1 MVPRGAALGATLG
14 IEMWWLQSIDRALV
28 LWINAPAGHSA
39 VLDRLVYDIAD
50 SPLLKG
56 GLFLSFYW
64 WLWFDRSAGRRRG
77 VAAAL
82 MAGVVVAILSRVVQV
97 GLPFHQRP
105 LHTPELG
112 VQLPLGVEPE
122 TLNTFSSF
130 PSDHAMLFFALCV
143 PIWRYSRPL
152 GLAAMLW
159 TVLVICLP
167 RIYLGYHY
175 PSDVIGGAVA
185 GVGLMLLLEPLLLR
199 SGLPDRIAKLAE
211 RRPALFHAFAFAISL
226 ELAVLFYDTRHFATA
241 AAQFGKHILASS

>member
-1 MVPRGAALGATLG
+1 MG
-14 IEMWWLQSIDRALV
+14 WLHSLDEALV
-28 LWINAPAGHSA
+28 LWINAPAGQSA

-64 WLWFDRSAGRRRG
+64 WLWFDRAPGRRRK
-77 VAAAL
+77 VVSAL
-82 MAGVVVAILSRVVQV
+82 MAAVVVAILSRLVQV

-105 LHTPELG
+105 LHTPGLG
-112 VQLPLGVEPE
+112 MHLPLSVEPE

-130 PSDHAMLFFALCV
+130 PSDHAMLFFSLCL

-159 TVLVICLP
+159 TVVVICLP
-167 RIYLGYHY
+167 RLYLGYHY
-175 PSDVIGGAVA
+175 PSDVIGGAVL

-211 RRPALFHAFAFAISL
+211 GRPALFHAFAFAISL
-226 ELAVLFYDTRHFATA
+226 ELAVLFYDTRHFAMDA
-241 AAQFGKHILASS
+241 GQFAKHMFASY

>member
-1 MVPRGAALGATLG
+1 MS
-14 IEMWWLQSIDRALV
+14 WLHSVDKALV
-28 LWINAPAGHSA
+28 LWINSPAGQSG
-39 VLDRLVYDIAD
+39 VLDKLVYDIAD

-64 WLWFDRSAGRRRG
+64 WLWFDRAPGRRRD

-82 MAGVVVAILSRVVQV
+82 TAAVIVAILSRVLQV

-105 LHTPELG
+105 LHTPGLDVHLPIG
-112 VQLPLGVEPE
+112 VVPE
-122 TLNTFSSF
+122 TLNAFGSF

-143 PIWRYSRPL
+143 PVWRYSRPL

-159 TVLVICLP
+159 TLLIVCLP

-175 PSDVIGGAVA
+175 PSDILGGAVA
-185 GVGLMLLLEPLLLR
+185 GMGLMLLLEPLLVR

-226 ELAVLFYDTRHFATA
+226 ELAVLFYDTRHFAMA
-241 AAQFGKHILASS
+241 AGQFAKHMLASY

>member
-1 MVPRGAALGATLG
+1 MR
-14 IEMWWLQSIDRALV
+14 WLHSVDKALV
-28 LWINAPAGHSA
+28 LWINSPAGQSG
-39 VLDRLVYDIAD
+39 VIDKLVYDIAD

-56 GLFLSFYW
+56 GLFLAFYW
-64 WLWFDRSAGRRRG
+64 YLWFDRAPGRRRE
-77 VAAAL
+77 VAGALTAA
-82 MAGVVVAILSRVVQV
+82 VIVAILSRLVQI

-112 VQLPLGVEPE
+112 VHLPLGVSPE

-159 TVLVICLP
+159 TLVVIGLP

-175 PSDVIGGAVA
+175 PSDVLGGAIF

-211 RRPALFHAFAFAISL
+211 RRPSLFHACAFVVTL
-226 ELAVLFYDTRHFATA
+226 ELAVLFYDTRHFAMA
-241 AAQFGKHILASS
+241 AAQFGKHMLATY

>member
-1 MVPRGAALGATLG
+1 
-14 IEMWWLQSIDRALV
+14 MWWLHSVDTSLA
-28 LWINAPAGHSA
+28 LWINAPAGCSA
-39 VLDRLVYDIAD
+39 VLDKLGYDIAD

-64 WLWFDRSAGRRRG
+64 WLWFDRAPGRRRE

-82 MAGVVVAILSRVVQV
+82 TAAVVVAILSRLVQV

-105 LHTPELG
+105 LHTPGLG
-112 VQLPLGVEPE
+112 VHLPLGVEPE
-122 TLNTFSSF
+122 MLNTFSSF
-130 PSDHAMLFFALCV
+130 PSDHAMLFFALCL

-159 TVLVICLP
+159 TLLIICLP

-175 PSDVIGGAVA
+175 PSDILGGAVA
-185 GVGLMLLLEPLLLR
+185 GVGLMMLLEPPLLR

-211 RRPALFHAFAFAISL
+211 GRPALFYAFAFAISL
-226 ELAVLFYDTRHFATA
+226 ELAVLFYDTRHFAMD
-241 AAQFGKHILASS
+241 AAQFGKHMLATY

>member
-1 MVPRGAALGATLG
+1 
-14 IEMWWLQSIDRALV
+14 MWWLHSVDTSLA
-28 LWINAPAGHSA
+28 LWINAPAGQSA
-39 VLDRLVYDIAD
+39 VLDKLVYDIAD

-64 WLWFDRSAGRRRG
+64 GLWFDRTAARRRE

-82 MAGVVVAILSRVVQV
+82 MAAVVVAILSRVVQI

-105 LHTPELG
+105 LHTPGLG
-112 VQLPLGVEPE
+112 MHLPLGVEPE

-143 PIWRYSRPL
+143 PIWRYSRAL
-152 GLAAMLW
+152 GLGFMLW
-159 TVLVICLP
+159 TLLIICLP

-175 PSDVIGGAVA
+175 PSDIVGGAVA

-199 SGLPDRIAKLAE
+199 TGAPDRIAKLAE
-211 RRPALFHAFAFAISL
+211 SRPALFYALAFSVSL
-226 ELAVLFYDTRHFATA
+226 ELAVLFYDTRHFASA
-241 AAQFGKHILASS
+241 AAQLGKQIFAPY